1 MVNAI
6 DLLAKVHATPGLEE
20 NFKTKVVVHF
30 FLFIFGEAPRSDI
43 FKRRM
48 YKTIFSQTE
57 EETDEVGDINQLC
70 ANSWNN
76 SSKTTCLV
84 KLLILETKMAANKD
98 GSKPD

>member
-1 MVNAI
+1 MSYKYPFTCCSLVIVGAFVCSKRVKFGKDSMVNAI

-30 FLFIFGEAPRSDI
+30 FLFIFAEALRSDI

-57 EETDEVGDINQLC
+57 E
-70 ANSWNN
+70 
-76 SSKTTCLV
+76 
-84 KLLILETKMAANKD
+84 
-98 GSKPD
+98 